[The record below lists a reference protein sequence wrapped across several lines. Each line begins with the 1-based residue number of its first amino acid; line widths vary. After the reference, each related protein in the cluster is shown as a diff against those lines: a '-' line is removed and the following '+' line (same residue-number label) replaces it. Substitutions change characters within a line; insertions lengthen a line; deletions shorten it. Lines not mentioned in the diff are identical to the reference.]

1 MNIETFLNEL
11 MNPLTDNNSCH
22 VCFEINVNISPDFSC
37 QTENC
42 QFLLCK
48 DCKQRYF
55 VEQHQTTCPGCRLES
70 IDLSIL
76 PRYRVVEKL
85 PSRHQES
92 CEKLIKGFK
101 ITMYIT
107 AATVVAYWIGVIVL
121 YSSIYALTNDPAI
134 IVLRLIIGYFILL
147 IFGACVYLWC
157 CLP

>member
-76 PRYRVVEKL
+76 PRYRVVEKV
-85 PSRHQES
+85 PSRNQKS

-121 YSSIYALTNDPAI
+121 YSYYGTSNLVSII
-134 IVLRLIIGYFILL
+134 ILRLLLGYFILFVISVFL
-147 IFGACVYLWC
+147 FLL
-157 CLP
+157 CLSH

>member
-76 PRYRVVEKL
+76 PRYRVVEKV
-85 PSRHQES
+85 PSRNQKS

-121 YSSIYALTNDPAI
+121 YSYYGTSNLVSII
-134 IVLRLIIGYFILL
+134 ILRLLLGYFILFVIGVFL
-147 IFGACVYLWC
+147 FLL
-157 CLP
+157 CLSH